1 MNVRISAFGTALA
14 LVIGPATL
22 LAQDLGEFEQAHVCA
37 DEYTY
42 YKAHEKDPGEWYP
55 TNDLLR
61 ARSGKV
67 APAAC
72 KAEVDRRA
80 ALCKTKKDMQDR
92 HKDLQS
98 RDTYKSMTLDEYCLE
113 RGYQDVMFDF
123 INEGRRA
130 EEEAQKAA
138 AKAEADAKRQAQ
150 IAATEAPTAKM
161 KNAALEKA
169 VKKAFEVDWG
179 EDGKN
184 KVLKVWLFG
193 WDDELETDAFGRVTG
208 RDMSATVAFKAP
220 DGTCHL
226 HYELWLQRGNGRS
239 FSGPLTARG
248 AGSKEENQILCEKLE
263 PAKASK
269 AAPKKK

>member
-14 LVIGPATL
+14 LVVGPATL
-22 LAQDLGEFEQAHVCA
+22 LAQDLGQLEQARVCL
-37 DEYTY
+37 DEYRY
-42 YKAHEKDPGEWYP
+42 YKAHENDRGEWYP
-55 TNDLLR
+55 SNDLLR

-72 KAEVDRRA
+72 KVEVDRRA
-80 ALCKTKKDMQDR
+80 ALCKTNKDMQAR
-92 HKDLQS
+92 HKDLQG

-138 AKAEADAKRQAQ
+138 AQAEADAKRQAQ
-150 IAATEAPTAKM
+150 IAATEPPTAKM

-169 VKKAFEVDWG
+169 VKKAYEVDWG

-184 KVLKVWLFG
+184 KVLKVWLHG
-193 WDDELETDAFGRVTG
+193 WDDEFEKDAFGRVTG
-208 RDMSATVAFKAP
+208 RDMHATVAVRKP

-226 HYELWLQRGNGRS
+226 HYELWVQMGNGRS
-239 FSGPLTARG
+239 FSGPLKARG

-269 AAPKKK
+269 APPKKK